1 MNQRIEMTAFM
12 HFVNADFPIKLW
24 LIHSK
29 SFSISIIMIV
39 IVLFYA
45 GVMSGVENM
54 TVQDGGQLIINV
66 MVDKYL
72 QIIDTINFNTI
83 LLKTGGFASI
93 KNAFDVRI
101 LNGKILTVSSDLLTS
116 FEMSHFYFYCVSWHK
131 YVAIL
136 HAARDFPYGVMDSAF
151 ISRFLGICE

>member
-72 QIIDTINFNTI
+72 QVIDTINFNTI
-83 LLKTGGFASI
+83 LLKTRGFASI
-93 KNAFDVRI
+93 KNDFDVRI
-101 LNGKILTVSSDLLTS
+101 LNGKVLTVSIDLLTR
-116 FEMSHFYFYCVSWHK
+116 
-131 YVAIL
+131 A
-136 HAARDFPYGVMDSAF
+136 
-151 ISRFLGICE
+151 GIH